1 MTSRRASSRL
11 ILGYIVASAIP
22 MEVADVFFCAFL
34 RRLRGLCES
43 FKLEP
48 SVRMFWRAE
57 ALEF

>member
-1 MTSRRASSRL
+1 L
-11 ILGYIVASAIP
+11 ILGYIVTSAIP

-48 SVRMFWRAE
+48 SERMLWGAE